1 MWKAGHISRVAVAA
15 VTLLTAVTASA
26 QSPKPVLVELFTSE
40 GCSDCPPAEAFLQ
53 ALDSK
58 QPIAGEQ
65 LIVLEEHVDYWD
77 DQGWK
82 DPFSSHAFTQRQQE
96 YVERLGV
103 RQGPYTPQMVVDG
116 EDQFVGAN
124 RSRAAKAFKAAAS
137 SNKSEIK
144 LSAQLENGRVLA
156 HLEMG
161 PVNFKGDILIA
172 IALDHVQSQVLRG
185 ENGGRHL
192 EHVAVVQY
200 LAKVGKV
207 KKGEA
212 FTKDVSVA
220 VDHPGQTYRAIAFV
234 QQPDQGKIIGAA
246 MSRVQ

>member
-1 MWKAGHISRVAVAA
+1 
-15 VTLLTAVTASA
+15 
-26 QSPKPVLVELFTSE
+26 
-40 GCSDCPPAEAFLQ
+40 
-53 ALDSK
+53 
-58 QPIAGEQ
+58 
-65 LIVLEEHVDYWD
+65 
-77 DQGWK
+77 
-82 DPFSSHAFTQRQQE
+82 
-96 YVERLGV
+96 
-103 RQGPYTPQMVVDG
+103 
-116 EDQFVGAN
+116 
-124 RSRAAKAFKAAAS
+124 
-137 SNKSEIK
+137 
-144 LSAQLENGRVLA
+144 
-156 HLEMG
+156 
-161 PVNFKGDILIA
+161 LIA

>member
-1 MWKAGHISRVAVAA
+1 MLKASYISRVAVA
-15 VTLLTAVTASA
+15 VVIFLTVATASA
-26 QSPKPVLVELFTSE
+26 QSSKPVLVELFTSE

-58 QPIAGEQ
+58 QPVSGEQ
-65 LIVLEEHVDYWD
+65 LIVMEEHVDYWD

-82 DPFSSHAFTQRQQE
+82 DPFSSHAFTERQQG

-116 EDQFVGAN
+116 EDQFVGAD
-124 RSRAAKAFKAAAS
+124 RSKAAKAFRAAAS

-144 LSAQLENGRVLA
+144 LSAHLENGKVLA
-156 HLEMG
+156 HLEVG
-161 PVNFKGDILIA
+161 ETSSKGDVFIA
-172 IALDHVQSQVLRG
+172 IVLDHTQSQVLRG

-192 EHVAVVQY
+192 EHVAVVKY
-200 LAKVGKV
+200 LEKIGKT
-207 KKGEA
+207 KKGET
-212 FTKDVSVA
+212 FTKDVTVA
-220 VDHPGQTYRAIAFV
+220 LDHPEQQYRAIVFA
-234 QQPDQGKIIGAA
+234 QQPGQGKIIGAA